1 MIINNL
7 CSNLPCH
14 VTKFWPM
21 TYKQKWYM
29 QLLESIIKG
38 VRTVQYQ
45 LLLPL
50 TTELPSF
57 LQGNHPA
64 PHSPS
69 TGFCPSP
76 APRWD
81 MRPRPKPVAILN
93 SQGPVSGSQMDRR
106 SKTAKYRTQWKMVQ
120 VSGTKVGLLSCQP
133 WTWEN
138 EILALVAQLP
148 TTQTDSFW
156 EWNPH

>member
-1 MIINNL
+1 MRINNL

-21 TYKQKWYM
+21 TYKQKWYT

-38 VRTVQYQ
+38 VRTAQYQ

-57 LQGNHPA
+57 LQGNYPA
-64 PHSPS
+64 PHSPT

-81 MRPRPKPVAILN
+81 MWPRPKPVTILN

-106 SKTAKYRTQWKMVQ
+106 SKTAKYRTVKNGPDLWDQSGPSIMPALNLGKWDTGMVA
-120 VSGTKVGLLSCQP
+120 P
-133 WTWEN
+133 
-138 EILALVAQLP
+138 LP